1 MNTTGIKYEKTGD
14 FSRGRL
20 ADYHRKPSPIDRSKT
35 PYAIDTKGIKKQNII
50 SISEHYPYES
60 QFTIGFEVEKNSL
73 YRGTFTTRYG
83 VDREH
88 ILFCDIEKDGSCGKE
103 AVTHILP
110 LLPKSK
116 WRNKVLDLFYQSEK
130 ILDDRYSPSDYRCG
144 GHITIGVRKPNGE
157 NYTGEEIIEKMRKN
171 IGIIYALFRKR
182 LKNMYCGH
190 NVLIG
195 MGEWMNSYD
204 SHRQHHKYQPVL
216 VKEGNVEF
224 RLVSRFSSVK
234 QTIRR
239 YELFYEILDFS
250 FNNPNG
256 SYETLLKRVK
266 PILKSMYE
274 GDMEK
279 VDMILDLS
287 RHFRR
292 FLLTGRINR
301 HIIEFVDRRFNNSDR
316 WDNEVRRLHREISDR
331 LREQNISGDVA
342 RMMSDRYYHH
352 YEAETVYPEGRREWV
367 NLDL

>member
-1 MNTTGIKYEKTGD
+1 MNTTGIKYEKTGNLR
-14 FSRGRL
+14 RGRL
-20 ADYHRKPSPIDRSKT
+20 SRYHQKPNPIDRSTT
-35 PYAIDTKGIKKQNII
+35 PYVIDTKGIKKQNIVNV
-50 SISEHYPYES
+50 SEEHPYES

-88 ILFCDIEKDGSCGKE
+88 ILFCGIENDSSCGKE

-130 ILDDRYSPSDYRCG
+130 IIEDKYSPSNWKCG
-144 GHITIGVRKPNGE
+144 GHITVAVRKPNGE
-157 NYTGEEIIEKMRKN
+157 NYTGDEIIEKMRKN

-182 LKNMYCGH
+182 LKNHYCGH
-190 NVLIG
+190 DVLIG
-195 MGEWMNSYD
+195 MGDNMNSCD
-204 SHRQHHKYQPVL
+204 DTDGHWKYRPVL
-216 VKEGNVEF
+216 KKGHCVEF
-224 RLVSRFSSVK
+224 RLVSRFQSVK

-279 VDMILDLS
+279 VEMILDLS

-301 HIIEFVDRRFNNSDR
+301 HILEFVDKRLRNRDR
-316 WDNEVRRLHREISDR
+316 WDNEVTRLHREISNRFD
-331 LREQNISGDVA
+331 G
-342 RMMSDRYYHH
+342 
-352 YEAETVYPEGRREWV
+352 EGMITALEEIELI
-367 NLDL
+367 NNFE